1 MPTSI
6 TVQHRQQPF
15 QPMWAAGDFALIA
28 PASTIVGELLCESLD
43 LRPGQK
49 ALDVATGSGNTA
61 LAAARRGCTII
72 GIDFVPALL
81 EKARERAAVERLSGI
96 FQEGNAESIPFAD
109 ASFDVVL
116 STFGVMFAFDQDQ
129 AARELLRV
137 CRCGGKIGLTNWTPD
152 SFMAEVQRAIMC
164 YVPPPSGSKPP
175 IRWGTEAGLRQL
187 LGDGVEALQIT
198 RRTLNRRYRSKH
210 HWLDFTCN
218 HLGPMAIAFQSLD
231 AAQQKNLADDLLE
244 LVWRSNRS
252 GDDTILVRADY
263 LEVIAVRR

>member
-164 YVPPPSGSKPP
+164 PIPPPSGSAPP
-175 IRWGTEAGLRQL
+175 FIGHRSGLRQL
-187 LGDGVEALQIT
+187 LGDGVEATQIT

-231 AAQQKNLADDLLE
+231 AAQQKNLADSLLE
-244 LVWRSNRS
+244 LVWRSITPAM
-252 GDDTILVRADY
+252 TIFVRADY
-263 LEVIAVRR
+263 MK